1 MKTFDGSR
9 ILLVGGTSGLGL
21 AVAQAAAERGAT
33 PIVASRRRT
42 SVDHA
47 LGVLPAHAE
56 GGTVDLGDPGSIERL
71 VERAGPIDHLVYT
84 AGEPLR
90 LTMLADLTPEIARD
104 FWETRYFGALGVVR
118 AVTVAGA
125 VREGGSIVLTGGN
138 AGRRPAPGWSLGASV
153 CGAMEALTRQ
163 LALELAPIR
172 INLVVPGVTRSPL
185 WAGMA
190 HDDEQAMYDRLTA
203 TLPVRR
209 VGEPSDVALA
219 YLYAMEQPMATG
231 TAILV
236 DGGAVLV

>member
-1 MKTFDGSR
+1 VTLDGAR

-33 PIVASRRRT
+33 PIVASRNPA
-42 SVDHA
+42 SVDRA
-47 LGVLPAHAE
+47 LATLPERAE
-56 GGTVDLGDPGSIERL
+56 GATVDLADTGSIARL
-71 VERAGPIDHLVYT
+71 VEHAGPIDHLVYT
-84 AGEPLR
+84 AGEPLQ
-90 LTMLADLTPEIARD
+90 LTMLPDLTQEIARS

-138 AGRRPAPGWSLGASV
+138 AGQRPGPGWSLGASV

-163 LALELAPIR
+163 LALELAPLR
-172 INLVVPGVTRSPL
+172 VNLVAPGVTRSPL
-185 WAGMA
+185 WAGMSR
-190 HDDEQAMYDRLTA
+190 DDEQALYDGLAA
-203 TLPVRR
+203 TLPVGRL
-209 VGEPSDVALA
+209 GEPSDVALA

-231 TAILV
+231 TSILV

>member
-1 MKTFDGSR
+1 MTLDGTR

-33 PIVASRRRT
+33 PIVASRNPAG
-42 SVDHA
+42 VDRA
-47 LGVLPAHAE
+47 LGALPERAE
-56 GGTVDLGDPGSIERL
+56 GATVDVGDTGSIARL
-71 VERAGPIDHLVYT
+71 VEHAGPIDHLVYT
-84 AGEPLR
+84 AGEPLQ
-90 LTMLADLTPEIARD
+90 LTMLPDLTPEIARS

-138 AGRRPAPGWSLGASV
+138 AGQRPGPGWSLAASV

-163 LALELAPIR
+163 LALELAPLR
-172 INLVVPGVTRSPL
+172 VNLVAPGVTRSPL
-185 WAGMA
+185 WAGMSRG
-190 HDDEQAMYDRLTA
+190 DEQALYDGLAA
-203 TLPVRR
+203 TLPAGR

-231 TAILV
+231 TSILV

>member
-1 MKTFDGSR
+1 VTLDGAR

-33 PIVASRRRT
+33 PIVASRNPA
-42 SVDHA
+42 SVDRA
-47 LGVLPAHAE
+47 LATLPERAQGA
-56 GGTVDLGDPGSIERL
+56 TLDLADTGSIARL
-71 VERAGPIDHLVYT
+71 VEHARPIDHLVYT
-84 AGEPLR
+84 AGEPLQF
-90 LTMLADLTPEIARD
+90 TMLPDLTPEIARS

-138 AGRRPAPGWSLGASV
+138 AGQRPGPGWSLGASV

-163 LALELAPIR
+163 LALELAPLR
-172 INLVVPGVTRSPL
+172 VNLVAPGVTRSPL
-185 WAGMA
+185 WAGMSR
-190 HDDEQAMYDRLTA
+190 DDEQALYDGLAA
-203 TLPVRR
+203 TLPVGR

-231 TAILV
+231 TSILV

>member
-1 MKTFDGSR
+1 VTLDGAR

-33 PIVASRRRT
+33 PIVASRNPA
-42 SVDHA
+42 SVDRA
-47 LGVLPAHAE
+47 LATLPERAQGA
-56 GGTVDLGDPGSIERL
+56 TVDLADTGSIARL
-71 VERAGPIDHLVYT
+71 VEHARPIDHLVYT
-84 AGEPLR
+84 AGEPLQF
-90 LTMLADLTPEIARD
+90 TMLPDLTPEIARS

-138 AGRRPAPGWSLGASV
+138 AGQRPGPGWSLGASV

-163 LALELAPIR
+163 LALELAPLR
-172 INLVVPGVTRSPL
+172 VNLVAPGVTRSPL
-185 WAGMA
+185 WAGMSR
-190 HDDEQAMYDRLTA
+190 DDEQALYDGLAA
-203 TLPVRR
+203 TLPVGRL
-209 VGEPSDVALA
+209 GEPSDVALA

-231 TAILV
+231 TSILV

>member
-1 MKTFDGSR
+1 MTLDGAR

-33 PIVASRRRT
+33 PIVASRNPA
-42 SVDHA
+42 SVARA
-47 LGVLPAHAE
+47 LDTLPERAE
-56 GGTVDLGDPGSIERL
+56 GATVDLADTGSIARL
-71 VERAGPIDHLVYT
+71 VEHAGPIDHLVYT
-84 AGEPLR
+84 AGEPLQ
-90 LTMLADLTPEIARD
+90 LTMLPDLTQEIARS

-118 AVTVAGA
+118 AITVSGA

-138 AGRRPAPGWSLGASV
+138 AGQRPGPGWSLGASV

-163 LALELAPIR
+163 LALELAPLR
-172 INLVVPGVTRSPL
+172 VNLVAPGVTRSPL
-185 WAGMA
+185 WAGMSR
-190 HDDEQAMYDRLTA
+190 DDEQALYDGLAA
-203 TLPVRR
+203 TLPAGR

-231 TAILV
+231 TSILV

>member
-1 MKTFDGSR
+1 MTLDGAR

-33 PIVASRRRT
+33 PIVASRNPA
-42 SVDHA
+42 SVDRA
-47 LGVLPAHAE
+47 LATLPERAE
-56 GGTVDLGDPGSIERL
+56 GATVDLADTGSIARL
-71 VERAGPIDHLVYT
+71 VEHAGPIDHLVYT
-84 AGEPLR
+84 AGEPLQ
-90 LTMLADLTPEIARD
+90 LTMLPDLTQEIARS

-125 VREGGSIVLTGGN
+125 LREGGSIVLTGGN
-138 AGRRPAPGWSLGASV
+138 AGQRPGPGWSLGASV

-163 LALELAPIR
+163 LALELAPLR
-172 INLVVPGVTRSPL
+172 VNLVAPGVTRSPL
-185 WAGMA
+185 WAGMSR
-190 HDDEQAMYDRLTA
+190 DDEQALYDGLAA
-203 TLPVRR
+203 TLPAGR

-231 TAILV
+231 TSILV